1 MKENDVCEI
10 VCTNEEAVKHVKAS
24 ILDDNVLLEVA
35 DNFKIFGDLTRLK
48 ILQALYQRELCVCDL
63 TAVLEAN
70 QSTISHQL
78 RVLRGKN
85 LVKFRKEGKMAYYS
99 LADEHVVKIME
110 MGVEHATE
118 KRRRVHGEMQI
129 L

>member
-1 MKENDVCEI
+1 MVICTVIHMKESDICEI
-10 VCTNEEAVKHVKAS
+10 ESINEETVKHVKTKM
-24 ILDDNVLLEVA
+24 LDENILLEVA
-35 DNFKIFGDLTRLK
+35 ENFKIFGDLTRLK

-78 RVLRGKN
+78 RVLRSKN

-99 LADEHVVKIME
+99 LADEHVVKIIE
-110 MGVEHATE
+110 MGLEHATE
-118 KRRRVHGEMQI
+118 KR
-129 L
+129 

>member
-1 MKENDVCEI
+1 MVICTVIHMKQNDFCEI
-10 VCTNEEAVKHVKAS
+10 ECTNEEAVKQVKS
-24 ILDDNVLLEVA
+24 NMLDEIVLIEVS
-35 DNFKIFGDLTRLK
+35 DNFKVFGDLTRLK

-63 TAVLEAN
+63 AAVLDAN

-78 RVLRGKN
+78 RVLRSKN

-99 LADEHVVKIME
+99 LADEHVVKIIE

-118 KRRRVHGEMQI
+118 K
-129 L
+129 

>member
-1 MKENDVCEI
+1 MKIDEICEI
-10 VCTNEEAVKHVKAS
+10 ICINEKAVKEVKS
-24 ILDDNVLLEVA
+24 NMPDETVLSDVS

-63 TAVLEAN
+63 SAVLEAN

-78 RVLRGKN
+78 RILRSSN

-99 LADEHVVKIME
+99 LADDHVVKIIE
-110 MGVEHATE
+110 MGIEHATE
-118 KRRRVHGEMQI
+118 
-129 L
+129 

>member
-10 VCTNEEAVKHVKAS
+10 ECTNEKAVKQVKS
-24 ILDDNVLLEVA
+24 NILNEEILLEVS

-78 RVLRGKN
+78 RVLRSKN

-99 LADEHVVKIME
+99 LADEHVVKIIE
-110 MGVEHATE
+110 MGIEHATE
-118 KRRRVHGEMQI
+118 KQ
-129 L
+129 

>member
-1 MKENDVCEI
+1 MKESDICEI
-10 VCTNEEAVKHVKAS
+10 ECINEETVKHVKTKM
-24 ILDDNVLLEVA
+24 LDENILLEVA
-35 DNFKIFGDLTRLK
+35 ENFKIFGDLTRLK

-78 RVLRGKN
+78 RVLRSKN

-99 LADEHVVKIME
+99 LADEHVVKIIE
-110 MGVEHATE
+110 MGLEHATE
-118 KRRRVHGEMQI
+118 KR
-129 L
+129 

>member
-1 MKENDVCEI
+1 MVICTVIHMKQNDICEI
-10 VCTNEEAVKHVKAS
+10 ECTNEEAVKEVKS
-24 ILDDNVLLEVA
+24 NMLDEKVLLEVS
-35 DNFKIFGDLTRLK
+35 DNFKVFGDLTRLK

-63 TAVLEAN
+63 AAVLDAN

-78 RVLRGKN
+78 RVLRSKN

-99 LADEHVVKIME
+99 LADEHVVKIIE

-118 KRRRVHGEMQI
+118 KR
-129 L
+129 